1 MYSESDD
8 TELSSKKLAKICLD
22 YVSSSLNSR
31 SRGLLPGD
39 EIYIIRTSK
48 APVALIEVGFMTN
61 YEELD
66 NLNDP
71 KYQKKAAQG
80 IYDAINEAFEEGY

>member
-1 MYSESDD
+1 
-8 TELSSKKLAKICLD
+8 
-22 YVSSSLNSR
+22 
-31 SRGLLPGD
+31 
-39 EIYIIRTSK
+39 
-48 APVALIEVGFMTN
+48 MTN